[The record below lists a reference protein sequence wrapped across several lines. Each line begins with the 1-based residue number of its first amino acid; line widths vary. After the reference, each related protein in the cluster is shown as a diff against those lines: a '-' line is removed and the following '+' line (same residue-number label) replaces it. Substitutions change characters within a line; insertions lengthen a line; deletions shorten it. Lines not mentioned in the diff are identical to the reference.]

1 MLIAL
6 SEKSKSNNFE
16 VSSYPSQNG
25 KHQTKQQ
32 TRNAGEDLSEGA
44 FFTASLLVGLKTA
57 KALWKQV
64 WKIKKAK
71 NKWIVLSSSTT
82 LGHLPKGRLLSC
94 SALSRLLC
102 SQ

>member
-64 WKIKKAK
+64 WKIKK
-71 NKWIVLSSSTT
+71 S
-82 LGHLPKGRLLSC
+82 
-94 SALSRLLC
+94 
-102 SQ
+102 